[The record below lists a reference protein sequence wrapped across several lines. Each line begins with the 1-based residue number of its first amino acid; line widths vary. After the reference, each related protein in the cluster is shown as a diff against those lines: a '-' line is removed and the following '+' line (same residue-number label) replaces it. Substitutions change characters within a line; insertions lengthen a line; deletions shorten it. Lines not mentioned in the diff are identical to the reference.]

1 MANKGANKAKI
12 AKITNKGSRCVYIDR
27 ETEGDQGEKVKF
39 GIHFLHY
46 LEGIPL
52 PWRKYG
58 TLFLTICA
66 ALAHLISSGLT
77 QKDVILVHYNVC

>member
-27 ETEGDQGEKVKF
+27 ETEGDQREKVKF

-46 LEGIPL
+46 LEGISL
-52 PWRKYG
+52 P
-58 TLFLTICA
+58 
-66 ALAHLISSGLT
+66 
-77 QKDVILVHYNVC
+77 